1 MQVGDKTSVRE
12 RVEGE
17 ECRLWGRGDW
27 RDGKEPQV
35 RRGRLCAGEE
45 GESGGGR
52 VEHRDRRRSENG
64 QAVRAKERRQTNKRM
79 RESKI
84 RQEITGDRRGFVGK
98 GELSCE
104 VGRAAHLQD
113 RAVRQSEGDDG

>member
-1 MQVGDKTSVRE
+1 MKSADCGGGGVGGTVKNHKS
-12 RVEGE
+12 
-17 ECRLWGRGDW
+17 
-27 RDGKEPQV
+27 
-35 RRGRLCAGEE
+35 EE
-45 GESGGGR
+45 GDFEPVRKGNKSGGGR
-52 VEHRDRRRSENG
+52 VEHRDRRRSENIR

-84 RQEITGDRRGFVGK
+84 RQEVTGDRRGFVRK

-113 RAVRQSEGDDG
+113 VAVGQSEGDDG

>member
-1 MQVGDKTSVRE
+1 MQVGKASVRE
-12 RVEGE
+12 RVEGD
-17 ECRLWGRGDW
+17 ECRLWGGGDG
-27 RDGKEPQV
+27 RDGKKSQV

-45 GESGGGR
+45 GESGGAR
-52 VEHRDRRRSENG
+52 VEHRHRRRSENG

-84 RQEITGDRRGFVGK
+84 SQEITGDRRGFVGK

-104 VGRAAHLQD
+104 VERAAHLQD
-113 RAVRQSEGDDG
+113 TAVRQSEGDDG